1 VARSRTIIVA
11 GAGIGGLAA
20 ALALIREGFRVVVI
34 EQAELLEEAGA
45 GIQLSPNATKI
56 LHALGVADHLKSR
69 AVAPEAIRVIRA
81 ANAHE
86 IVRIPL
92 GHAAELRY
100 GAPYWVIHRA
110 DLQAGLIEAL
120 EATPDFVLRLGA
132 KVEDFAV
139 HAHGITVAARSG
151 SASVDEH
158 GIALI
163 GADGLWSTVRGKL
176 GDRGP
181 PRFGERTA
189 WRALMPADRAPPWAR
204 EAATALWLGPD
215 AHLVHYPVKGGQMI
229 NLVAIVH
236 DDRRL
241 SGWSAAGR
249 RSDLVRLF
257 AGWHKD
263 ARGLIAAPQRWLR
276 WSLFDRPHPHPWG
289 TGPVTLLGDAAHA
302 MLPFLAQGGA
312 MAIEDAA
319 VLAACLA
326 RQSEDPAA
334 ALRRYEG
341 LRRRR
346 TARAR
351 KQARKNGRLYHLKGP
366 AAVARNLAL
375 AAMGG
380 KRLLR
385 RYDWLYDWRCSE

>member
-1 VARSRTIIVA
+1 MARSRTIIVA
-11 GAGIGGLAA
+11 GAGIGGLTA

-34 EQAELLEEAGA
+34 EQAAQLEEAGA
-45 GIQLSPNATKI
+45 GIQLSPNATAI
-56 LHALGVADHLKSR
+56 LRALGVADHLQSR
-69 AVAPEAIRVIRA
+69 AVAPEAIRVRSA
-81 ANAHE
+81 ASARE

-92 GHAAELRY
+92 GPAAEQRY

-120 EATPDFVLRLGA
+120 EATPDFVLRLGL

-139 HAHGITVAARSG
+139 HAHGITVAARNR
-151 SASVDEH
+151 SAAIDEH
-158 GIALI
+158 GIALV

-176 GDRGP
+176 GDRGAP
-181 PRFGERTA
+181 QFRERTA
-189 WRALMPADRAPPWAR
+189 WRALVPAERAPLWTR
-204 EAATALWLGPD
+204 EPATVLWLGSD

-229 NLVAIVH
+229 NFVAIVR

-241 SGWSAAGR
+241 AGWSAAGR

-257 AGWHKD
+257 SGWHKD
-263 ARGLIAAPQRWLR
+263 ARALIAAPQSWLR

-289 TGPVTLLGDAAHA
+289 SGSVTLLGDAAHA

-351 KQARKNGRLYHLKGP
+351 SEARRNGRLYHLKGP

-385 RYDWLYDWRCSE
+385 RYDWLYDWRM